1 MSANKNRKKFLQT
14 DKYSYCK
21 AVFFAAAYIWV
32 MILPL
37 TAQSKSPSYA
47 ASGAFTTAV
56 DNYMNP
62 AGFANINFDNFF
74 GFTAV
79 NSRYLDLG
87 AAARFGRVY
96 TALSYSGNV
105 FDYTG
110 IDLMALN
117 IIKPAR
123 IPLPVNNEPGNLKNP
138 AFSNRGTILIGIKN
152 VPSPLFK
159 NLGFKFSVETV
170 SKKNTKQEL
179 YDMHTLTVQPKN
191 PANPLIFEFKD
202 VNKKNVITEG
212 TDKSSLKTVFDWNGF
227 QIPIQKYTL
236 NIRPYLALD
245 LNRNITKAETD
256 TGFSYT
262 KGSLDH
268 SNIELKCFLTGS
280 FAGFNLGYN
289 FFYKFF
295 PDMPENFIYTFA
307 EENAGTHTKISA
319 KQTTEQ
325 TGRRDMIHKIN
336 SGYKPMFKFANNTV
350 ILRPGLTIPFE
361 VRTVITPHTLKTTEI
376 TKIKTGAV
384 NEVIKTYIKEYGT
397 YSKEIRMTLSPALS
411 AGVQY
416 RIIKNVLTLNAG
428 TNIQMNYTHSIKN
441 TAAPEIEKVTAT
453 LTVDNSGTEI
463 YGKTTENSKVQNGTY
478 KKDEFNIRGF
488 FGIGLQWNINRV
500 LSFDSAYTVN
510 TDFKNAAAT
519 LEKSALNV
527 CLSVKL

>member
-1 MSANKNRKKFLQT
+1 MSGNKKKHQFPKLGT
-14 DKYSYCK
+14 YTYYT
-21 AVFFAAAYIWV
+21 AVLCAAAYIW
-32 MILPL
+32 ISTLPL
-37 TAQSKSPSYA
+37 AAQSKSPSYA
-47 ASGAFTTAV
+47 ASGAFTTTV

-62 AGFANINFDNFF
+62 AGFSNINFDTLFA
-74 GFTAV
+74 FTAV

-96 TALSYSGNV
+96 TALSYSANV

-123 IPLPVNNEPGNLKNP
+123 IPLPVNNEPGNLKSP
-138 AFSNRGTILIGIKN
+138 AFSNKGTILIGIKN
-152 VPSPLFK
+152 VAAPPFK
-159 NLGFKFSVETV
+159 NLGFKFSIETV

-179 YDMHTLTVQPKN
+179 YGTHTLTVQPKN

-202 VNKKNVITEG
+202 GNKKTVTTEG
-212 TDKSSLKTVFDWNGF
+212 TDKSSLKMVFDWGGF
-227 QIPIQKYTL
+227 QMPIQKRTL
-236 NIRPYLALD
+236 TIKPYFALD
-245 LNRNITKAETD
+245 LNKNITKAETNKE
-256 TGFSYT
+256 FSYT
-262 KGSLDH
+262 KGLLDH
-268 SNIELKCFLTGS
+268 GNTELKCFLNGS
-280 FAGFNLGYN
+280 YGDFNLGYN

-325 TGRRDMIHKIN
+325 TGRRDMLHKIS

-361 VRTVITPHTLKTTEI
+361 VRTVITPHTLKTTE
-376 TKIKTGAV
+376 TAKIKTGAV

-397 YSKEIRMTLSPALS
+397 YSKEIRMTFSPALS

-453 LTVDNSGTEI
+453 LKVDNSGTEI
-463 YGKTTENSKVQNGTY
+463 YRKTTENSKVQNGTY